1 MQKQKTTLQSRTR
14 KLTKERDSLSDKLAE
29 IVEKVK
35 EYRMRRE
42 TIERSFQKIR
52 EIGINDNNR
61 YLDLI
66 KL

>member
-1 MQKQKTTLQSRTR
+1 MR
-14 KLTKERDSLSDKLAE
+14 KLTKERDNLSDKLAE

-35 EYRMRRE
+35 EYRVRRE
-42 TIERSFQKIR
+42 TIECSFQKIR

-61 YLDLI
+61 YLNLI